1 LPSPGASSPRR
12 PSRPDEI
19 LAGEGEEE
27 EPVDLDALFREE
39 GVEVELKGGPGVTV
53 LSDPPGARLTVASA
67 NIRPSDLLKMPR
79 AAGRT
84 PAELELPPGAYF
96 ILVEKTLGPFD
107 EELIPALRTVHDGE
121 GNTRTLI
128 HEGTL
133 LYDVNDCCTPRGLTG
148 SLEITRIGRDQPG
161 VLLGDDFGGMPPYLW
176 DGNRYLILD
185 VREGRVERVLKV
197 YYTARAMGEE
207 RSVMATFIPSSSDPL
222 EHPASMNSVSTR
234 ARSIWEVP
242 SLSTLEGV
250 ARISGIPQAE
260 VTRIHERLVEIGKA
274 VWKHE
279 TVDGARSGSTRPST
293 GPGSSPWDWTA
304 SAAPGSTT
312 WSSCA
317 RGSST
322 RSPLPAGRRRRSR
335 HCGLGRSPSP
345 CPPS

>member
-1 LPSPGASSPRR
+1 
-12 PSRPDEI
+12 
-19 LAGEGEEE
+19 
-27 EPVDLDALFREE
+27 
-39 GVEVELKGGPGVTV
+39 
-53 LSDPPGARLTVASA
+53 
-67 NIRPSDLLKMPR
+67 
-79 AAGRT
+79 
-84 PAELELPPGAYF
+84 
-96 ILVEKTLGPFD
+96 VEKTLGPFD

-279 TVDGARSGSTRPST
+279 TVDGARILTLGLDSFGRTRLHDVELLREGIFDTLATPGRSEAPEPSLRARKEPKPMPAIVMTRVPDLELPILEVTNRRGQAALLRLDDGTILFVPPGESVQSTIS
-293 GPGSSPWDWTA
+293 PGSYSVEIRFDGENGDLLA
-304 SAAPGSTT
+304 GN
-312 WSSCA
+312 
-317 RGSST
+317 T
-322 RSPLPAGRRRRSR
+322 RLSYHSR
-335 HCGLGRSPSP
+335 YSLDLE
-345 CPPS
+345 